1 MEYEVAT
8 IFEEEEELITVLEED
23 EIENITT
30 VNEAIQYV
38 NTGDGSGTSNYTELT
53 NKPKING
60 VELVGNKTSKELGL
74 ESYDD
79 TEIKQDIA
87 ELQITKAD
95 KDEIPTKLSELEN
108 DTEFISN
115 IPDEYV
121 TNDELEAKGYLT
133 EHQSLE
139 DYALKSEIPS
149 IEGLATETYVKNEI
163 ANAQLGGE
171 GGEIDLSGYATKDDL
186 NSKVDKETG
195 KSLIADSEI
204 TRLAGVTN
212 YDDTEIKN
220 SLNDK
225 ANKSDIPTIPTN
237 ISSFV
242 NDAGYITEYIE
253 KEVYVG
259 TEEPTNNDC
268 KIWVNPDGEVT
279 DYVTKEEMDNA
290 ISNAIGTT
298 LGGSY

>member
-8 IFEEEEELITVLEED
+8 IFEEDEELITVLEED

-38 NTGDGSGTSNYTELT
+38 NTGDG
-53 NKPKING
+53 
-60 VELVGNKTSKELGL
+60 
-74 ESYDD
+74 SYDD

-204 TRLAGVTN
+204 TRLASVTN

-225 ANKSDIPTIPTN
+225 ANKSDIPTIPIN

-253 KEVYVG
+253 EEVYVG
-259 TEEPTNNDC
+259 TDEPTSEDC
-268 KIWVNPDGEVT
+268 KIWVNPNGEAST
-279 DYVTKEEMDNA
+279 IPTKTSELTNDSNFITTEEMNQA